1 MCKLL
6 LEPYNLLMLDE
17 PTNHLDIRSKEVLK
31 NALME
36 YEGTM
41 IIVSH
46 DRDFLTGMCTKLYE
60 FREGKVKEHLCDI
73 TEFMELRKL
82 ERMDELKSS
91 IAVKE
96 EPKKVKV
103 VEPTENIE
111 KEKLQK
117 QVKSKIAKA
126 ENDIEVLEKQ
136 IADWDV
142 KLSDTAFYTEMT
154 KDPNFFNNYNATK
167 AKLDAKM
174 KEWED
179 LCEELKTV

>member
-1 MCKLL
+1 
-6 LEPYNLLMLDE
+6 
-17 PTNHLDIRSKEVLK
+17 
-31 NALME
+31 
-36 YEGTM
+36 
-41 IIVSH
+41 
-46 DRDFLTGMCTKLYE
+46 
-60 FREGKVKEHLCDI
+60 
-73 TEFMELRKL
+73 MELRKL

-103 VEPTENIE
+103 VEPTENVE

-117 QVKSKIAKA
+117 QVKSKISKA

-136 IADWDV
+136 IADWDT
-142 KLSDTAFYTEMT
+142 KLSDTTFYAEMT
-154 KDPNFFNNYNATK
+154 KDPNLFNNYNATK

-179 LCEELKTV
+179 LCEELKNV